1 MGGGGG
7 DGEGGR
13 DDVEKVGRT
22 SGKILATPLNHLNQ
36 LQEKAVYR
44 NSGNRISYSDGFSQ
58 LNLSKDRHHSSL
70 FFVQHDDN
78 SATTLPPIR
87 LI

>member
-1 MGGGGG
+1 MGAGGG
-7 DGEGGR
+7 GEGGR

-22 SGKILATPLNHLNQ
+22 PGKILATSLNHLSQ
-36 LQEKAVYR
+36 LKEKAVYR
-44 NSGNRISYSDGFSQ
+44 YAGNRISYLDTFSQ
-58 LNLSKDRHHSSL
+58 LNLSNDRHHSSL

-78 SATTLPPIR
+78 SATTLSPIR